1 MCDGRNYS
9 IFPNLTL
16 QVTMIHKEVSIT
28 MGILATRLPGH
39 NADNCE
45 FSRTKYVL
53 LKPRDNAKHV
63 MCKDGN
69 VWKWP
74 GIIDSLEQ

>member
-1 MCDGRNYS
+1 
-9 IFPNLTL
+9 
-16 QVTMIHKEVSIT
+16 MIHKEVSIT

-69 VWKWP
+69 V
-74 GIIDSLEQ
+74 